1 MARNNK
7 MRRLRPGLYKDIV
20 SFHKKFKLGYSGPPR
35 KLDYP
40 VAQARYRHQFEE
52 LQELSKAIH
61 TGKLEET
68 LDALVDIV
76 YVAIGTAYLSGFN
89 FDEAWK
95 RVHKANMQKVR
106 CATKRSPIDIVKPL
120 GWKPPNLKDI
130 CKDK

>member
-7 MRRLRPGLYKDIV
+7 VRRLRSGLYKDRV
-20 SFHKKFKLGYSGPPR
+20 AFHKKFKLGYSCPPR

-40 VAQARYRHQFEE
+40 EAQARYRHQFEE

-76 YVAIGTAYLSGFN
+76 YVAIGTAYLSGFDFN
-89 FDEAWK
+89 EAWN
-95 RVHKANMQKVR
+95 RVHRANMKKVR

-120 GWKPPNLKDI
+120 GWKPPNLKDL
-130 CKDK
+130 CK